1 MTKHGKLYLIAAI
14 LILISLGILVHQYF
28 VYGAFI
34 ELKDVLHHEF
44 LAFTLLALAMGIVCA
59 TYAASK

>member
-1 MTKHGKLYLIAAI
+1 MTSRGKLYVVAAI
-14 LILISLGILVHQYF
+14 LVLIALGILVQQYF

-34 ELKDVLHHEF
+34 ESKDMFHHEF
-44 LAFTLLALAMGIVCA
+44 FAFTLLALAMGIVCA